1 MNDPENAATPSILAK
16 IDRIKGTEQARE
28 GGSDKQE
35 ASVPLTAPRPPP
47 HGLWA
52 PASKDQGGWP
62 CSTQA
67 PHPRPPWSSSL
78 ESALSRSPQR
88 PSLDAHTAASAPAA
102 RHPAGG
108 GGGGERGA
116 PHPHQSAEALVLLPD
131 YRPEAQ
137 HVATVSRP
145 VSPSSSTSSGPGDHE
160 HRFQTNLTKLP
171 TRWWNC
177 R

>member
-67 PHPRPPWSSSL
+67 PRPRPPCPPPSSL
-78 ESALSRSPQR
+78 SVLTEPPAPLTRRPHCGVRTCSPTPCGRWGRGGARCTPPPPERGSLSSPSR
-88 PSLDAHTAASAPAA
+88 LPTGSTARGHSE
-102 RHPAGG
+102 PAGL
-108 GGGGERGA
+108 A
-116 PHPHQSAEALVLLPD
+116 FLLDLVWP
-131 YRPEAQ
+131 R
-137 HVATVSRP
+137 
-145 VSPSSSTSSGPGDHE
+145 
-160 HRFQTNLTKLP
+160 
-171 TRWWNC
+171 
-177 R
+177 